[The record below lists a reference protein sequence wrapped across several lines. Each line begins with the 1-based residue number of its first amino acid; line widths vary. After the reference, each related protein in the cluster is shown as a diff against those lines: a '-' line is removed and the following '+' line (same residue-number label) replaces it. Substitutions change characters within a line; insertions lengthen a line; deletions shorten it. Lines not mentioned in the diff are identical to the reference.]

1 MNERLRYET
10 KRQGL
15 VVLQL
20 ILDVALVVG
29 DTSE

>member
-20 ILDVALVVG
+20 ILDVALIVG